1 MAVYEESVAAATAVL
16 GYDIFSNATYKTSSS
31 DRVIRGF
38 AVTGSNAVGDAKVSL
53 RVGQLEVASKY
64 NGALLFAN
72 KDDLIP
78 VGARIPKGMPVSC
91 IVTDSA
97 SSSALNILIDIV

>member
-1 MAVYEESVAAATAVL
+1 MSVYEESVAAATAVL
-16 GYDIFSNATYKTSSS
+16 GYDIFQNATYKTSAN

-38 AVTGSNAVGDAKVSL
+38 SVTGSAAVGDSKVSL
-53 RVGQLEVASKY
+53 RVGQLEVAAKY
-64 NGALLFAN
+64 NGKLLFAN

-91 IVTDSA
+91 IVTDA
-97 SSSALNILIDIV
+97 AATHPLNIMIDIV